1 MAHAITKDAEARMH
15 KAVEATRNEFA
26 KIRTGKASPA
36 LLDSVRVN
44 YHGASMSIKQVATVN
59 TPEARMITVQPYEKS
74 MIAEIEKAILK
85 ADLGL
90 NPQNDGSLIRIP
102 IPPLNE
108 ERRKDLVRACH
119 KLAEDGRVAI
129 RNVRQDAMKHLK
141 TEKKDGK
148 LSEDDEKKLE
158 KEVQKLT
165 DAQTGQIDELLKR
178 KEAEIMEV

>member
-1 MAHAITKDAEARMH
+1 MAHAITKEAESRMH
-15 KAVEATRNEFA
+15 KAVESARNEFA

-44 YHGASMSIKQVATVN
+44 YHGASMHIKQVATVN
-59 TPEARMITVQPYEKS
+59 TPEARLITVQPYEKS

-129 RNVRQDAMKHLK
+129 RSVRRDAMEHLK
-141 TEKKDGK
+141 KEKKDGK
-148 LSEDDEKKLE
+148 LSEDEEKKLE

-165 DAQTGQIDELLKR
+165 DAQIGQVDDLLKR

>member
-1 MAHAITKDAEARMH
+1 MTHAITKEAESRMQ
-15 KAVEATRNEFA
+15 KAVESARNEFT

-44 YHGASMSIKQVATVN
+44 YHGASMNIKQVASVN
-59 TPEARMITVQPYEKS
+59 TPEARLITVQPFDKS

-119 KLAEDGRVAI
+119 KLAEDGRIAI
-129 RNVRQDAMKHLK
+129 RNIRRDAMEHLK
-141 TEKKDGK
+141 KEKKDGK
-148 LSEDDEKKLE
+148 LSEDEEKKLE
-158 KEVQKLT
+158 KEVQKST
-165 DAQTGQIDELLKR
+165 DAQIGQVDDLLKR

>member
-1 MAHAITKDAEARMH
+1 MAHTITKDAESRML
-15 KAVEATRNEFA
+15 KAVDSARNEFA
-26 KIRTGKASPA
+26 KIRTGKASA
-36 LLDSVRVN
+36 TLLDSVRVN
-44 YHGASMSIKQVATVN
+44 YHGASMHIKQVATIN
-59 TPEARMITVQPYEKS
+59 TPEVRLIAVQPYEKS

-102 IPPLNE
+102 IPQLNE

-119 KLAEDGRVAI
+119 KLAEDGRIAI
-129 RNVRQDAMKHLK
+129 RNIRRDSIEHLK
-141 TEKKDGK
+141 KEKKGGK
-148 LSEDDEKKLE
+148 LSEDEEKKLE

-165 DAQTGQIDELLKR
+165 DAQIGQIDELLKR

>member
-1 MAHAITKDAEARMH
+1 MAHAISKDAETRMH
-15 KAVEATRNEFA
+15 KAVESTRNEFA
-26 KIRTGKASPA
+26 KIRTGKATAA

-44 YHGASMSIKQVATVN
+44 YHGASTHLKQVATIN
-59 TPEARMITVQPYEKS
+59 TPEVRLITVQPYDKS
-74 MIAEIEKAILK
+74 MIVEIEKAILK

-90 NPQNDGSLIRIP
+90 NPQSDGGLIRIP

-119 KLAEDGRVAI
+119 KLAEDGRIGI
-129 RNVRQDAMKHLK
+129 RNVRRDAMEHLK
-141 TEKKDGK
+141 KEKKDGK
-148 LSEDDEKKLE
+148 LSEDEEKKLE

-165 DAQTGQIDELLKR
+165 DAQIGQIDELLKR

>member
-1 MAHAITKDAEARMH
+1 MAHAITKDAESRMH
-15 KAVEATRNEFA
+15 KAVESARNEFA
-26 KIRTGKASPA
+26 KIRTGKASAA

-44 YHGASMSIKQVATVN
+44 YHGASMNLKQVATIN
-59 TPEARMITVQPYEKS
+59 TPEARLITVQPYEKS
-74 MIAEIEKAILK
+74 LIAEIEKAILK

-141 TEKKDGK
+141 AEKKEGM
-148 LSEDDEKKLE
+148 LSEDEEKKLE
-158 KEVQKLT
+158 KEVQKMT
-165 DAQTGQIDELLKR
+165 DAQIAQIDELLKR